1 MPLLLLLF
9 LLMPS
14 VPFAQAG
21 SSTELGDSTFYNFGG
36 LSGSSQSIGDMEF
49 SRFSNGVSGMRS
61 RIGDINFYSSSTPGP
76 SELLAAYGSNHN
88 KYIGRTKMKSLTVP
102 IISLSLLGSACD
114 DANQTRASSSDAPKE
129 IRGHDSLFSSSAS
142 ATTLLP

>member
-61 RIGDINFYSSSTPGP
+61 RIGDMNFYSSSTPAP
-76 SELLAAYGSNHN
+76 SGSTTT
-88 KYIGRTKMKSLTVP
+88 IGDMRFGSWRDGTSSTHTTISGMTVHTF
-102 IISLSLLGSACD
+102 SNWRSCMSNQLSSFTF
-114 DANQTRASSSDAPKE
+114 ANC
-129 IRGHDSLFSSSAS
+129 H
-142 ATTLLP
+142 